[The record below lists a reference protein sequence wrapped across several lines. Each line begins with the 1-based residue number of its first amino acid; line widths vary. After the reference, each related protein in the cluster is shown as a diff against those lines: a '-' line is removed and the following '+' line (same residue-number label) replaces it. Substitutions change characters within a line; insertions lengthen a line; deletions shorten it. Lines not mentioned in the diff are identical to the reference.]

1 MTTGEPVHQAD
12 HYLAETVG
20 GAELEE
26 LGERIAELAAQ
37 ISAATYELLAMLRDF
52 DARGGWN
59 GGFHSCAHWLTW
71 RVGLDPGA
79 AREKMR
85 VARALGA
92 LPLLS
97 AAMRRG
103 EISYSK
109 VRALTRIAT
118 PATEEELLRFGRA
131 GTAARRRLRWE
142 KRRSRLTTLPW
153 SNAAP
158 MPWAWW
164 PRALSPRAS
173 IQVAVATAT
182 RWWCT
187 STPRC

>member
-1 MTTGEPVHQAD
+1 MVQEGAQMTIGEPVHQAGHD
-12 HYLAETVG
+12 LSARGG
-20 GAELEE
+20 GADLEE
-26 LGERIAELAAQ
+26 LGECIAELAAQ
-37 ISAATYELLAMLRDF
+37 ISAAPYELLAMLRDF
-52 DARGGWN
+52 DERGGWAN
-59 GGFHSCAHWLTW
+59 GFHSCAHWLCW

-118 PATEEELLRFGRA
+118 PANEQDLLSFGRA
-131 GTAARRRLRWE
+131 GTAAHVERLVRGMRRVDRIAAGKKRL
-142 KRRSRLTTLPW
+142 L
-153 SNAAP
+153 AAP
-158 MPWAWW
+158 YLP
-164 PRALSPRAS
+164 
-173 IQVAVATAT
+173 
-182 RWWCT
+182 
-187 STPRC
+187 